1 MPRIP
6 HTFTASYILFIREGE
21 VLLSR
26 RFQTGFEDG
35 KYSVPAGHVEPNE
48 TFTKALIREA
58 EEETG
63 VTLTEETIKV
73 SHIMHRKTPEREYV
87 DIYFIAT
94 NWIGTPEN
102 REPEKC
108 NDLSWFPV
116 NNLPKNIIPYVR
128 QAIECSVNSVFYSE
142 HGF

>member
-1 MPRIP
+1 MSRTP
-6 HTFTASYILFIREGE
+6 HTFTASYILLIKDGQ

-48 TFTKALIREA
+48 TFTQALIREV

-63 VTLTEETIKV
+63 ITLIEDRLKV

-87 DIYFIAT
+87 DVYFSA
-94 NWIGTPEN
+94 NEWKGTLEN
-102 REPEKC
+102 KEPEKC
-108 NDLSWFPV
+108 DHLSWFPL
-116 NNLPKNIIPYVR
+116 NDLPKNIIPYLR
-128 QAIECSVNSVFYSE
+128 QAIECSIRGVFYSE
-142 HGF
+142 SGF